1 MIISQGANEYHHI
14 KVIEIKDYT
23 NRDNPLVI
31 IRGEGKILYR
41 DTRSK
46 FGFSTVP
53 YRVKIFVKGQLTSYV
68 LYEIDEGDLIFV
80 VGHSDMCKPNKY
92 NFERMV
98 KADYIYKED
107 WVKYY
112 NNYGNIN
119 PKDTE
124 DML

>member
-80 VGHSDMCKPNKY
+80 VGHTDMCKPNKFT
-92 NFERMV
+92 FERIV

-119 PKDTE
+119 PKDIE
-124 DML
+124 DTL

>member
-14 KVIEIKDYT
+14 KVTEIKDYT

-80 VGHSDMCKPNKY
+80 VGHTDMCKPNKFT
-92 NFERMV
+92 FERMV

>member
-80 VGHSDMCKPNKY
+80 VGHSDMCKPNKFT
-92 NFERMV
+92 FERMV

>member
-80 VGHSDMCKPNKY
+80 VGHTDMCKPNKFT
-92 NFERMV
+92 FERMV

-119 PKDTE
+119 PKDIE
-124 DML
+124 DTL

>member
-23 NRDNPLVI
+23 NKDNPLVI

-80 VGHSDMCKPNKY
+80 VGHSDMCKPNKFT
-92 NFERMV
+92 FERMV

-124 DML
+124 DTL

>member
-41 DTRSK
+41 DTKSK
-46 FGFSTVP
+46 FGFSTIP

-80 VGHSDMCKPNKY
+80 VGHSDMCKPNKFT
-92 NFERMV
+92 FERMV

-112 NNYGNIN
+112 NSYGNIN
-119 PKDTE
+119 PKDLE

>member
-1 MIISQGANEYHHI
+1 MILNQGQNEYHHL
-14 KVIEIKDYT
+14 KVKEIQDYS
-23 NRDNPLVI
+23 NREKPVVI
-31 IRGEGKILYR
+31 LRCEGKHLLR
-41 DTRSK
+41 DSTSK

-53 YRVKIFVKGQLTSYV
+53 YRTKVFVKGQLMNYV
-68 LYEIDEGDLIFV
+68 LYEIDEEDLIFV
-80 VGHSDMCKPNKY
+80 VGHTDMCKPNKY

-98 KADYIYKED
+98 KADFIYKED

-119 PKDTE
+119 PKDLE

>member
-23 NRDNPLVI
+23 NKDNPLVI

-68 LYEIDEGDLIFV
+68 LYEIAEGDLIFV
-80 VGHSDMCKPNKY
+80 VGHSDMCKPNKFT
-92 NFERMV
+92 FERMV

-124 DML
+124 DTL

>member
-80 VGHSDMCKPNKY
+80 VGHSDMCKPNKFT
-92 NFERMV
+92 FERMV

-107 WVKYY
+107 WIKYY

>member
-14 KVIEIKDYT
+14 KVIEIKEYT

-80 VGHSDMCKPNKY
+80 VGHSDMCKPNKFT
-92 NFERMV
+92 FERMV